1 MPYDKAGRFYPKP
14 RHSVRADVTAALVG
28 CTAAMM
34 AGALVILI
42 GYLFGRACG

>member
-14 RHSVRADVTAALVG
+14 RHSVKNDVFAALVG

-34 AGALVILI
+34 AGALVILM
-42 GYLFGRACG
+42 GYLFGQCCG